1 MRQLKLCISLLL
13 LLSLSGCGF
22 GQGGSTSVNPS
33 VEQSQTKDT
42 TPPALTQTEEIES
55 PAAEIT
61 ASYYEELQKVKE
73 AGDKVAAYVE
83 QTPIYEYQV
92 AMGLAVSD
100 YTNAQ
105 NLQVITDP
113 SERADYMARYHK
125 DYDDMLTYFIEQEIG
140 VLEAKAL
147 GITVD
152 EQQLRTATEKEW
164 EQILGTESMQKELE
178 ALGITAEEYFETY
191 QYPGRLRNTYF
202 NQLFE
207 QLLPVEDF
215 LDADGMLDKEKRDG
229 AIAEKLQEM
238 KQKYNIRI
246 LES

>member
-1 MRQLKLCISLLL
+1 MRKLKLCILLLL

-22 GQGGSTSVNPS
+22 GQGGSTSV
-33 VEQSQTKDT
+33 EQSRTMDT
-42 TPPALTQTEEIES
+42 TSPVLTETEEIENR
-55 PAAEIT
+55 PAAEMT

-73 AGDKVAAYVE
+73 AGDRVAAYVE

-113 SERADYMARYHK
+113 SERADYMARYQK
-125 DYDDMLTYFIEQEIG
+125 DYDDMLAYFIDQEIG

-147 GITVD
+147 GITID

-178 ALGITAEEYFETY
+178 ALSITAEEYFEAY

-202 NQLFE
+202 SQLFE

-238 KQKYNIRI
+238 RQKYSIRI
-246 LES
+246 VQS